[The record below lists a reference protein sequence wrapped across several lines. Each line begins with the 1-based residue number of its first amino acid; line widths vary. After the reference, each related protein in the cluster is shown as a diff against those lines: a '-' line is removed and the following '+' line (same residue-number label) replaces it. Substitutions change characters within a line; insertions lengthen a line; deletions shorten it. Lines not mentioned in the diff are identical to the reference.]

1 MPASKLLILLM
12 LGSAFRETWR
22 ANCLRA
28 GNFVRA
34 ARINNG
40 PCPRLFISNT
50 LSPLS
55 VLDFM
60 KKVDREGAAGGL
72 LLHTCMYEK
81 EWNAI
86 FGVTIKMA

>member
-1 MPASKLLILLM
+1 
-12 LGSAFRETWR
+12 
-22 ANCLRA
+22 
-28 GNFVRA
+28 
-34 ARINNG
+34 
-40 PCPRLFISNT
+40 
-50 LSPLS
+50 
-55 VLDFM
+55 M